1 MDRKGFLAVQPMNS
15 MLDTKSLLRRAGLLV
30 IMILGL
36 VAGPR
41 VGLAYSFVPTQ
52 AEFLTW
58 PDYCKV
64 VYLRTNIGKGSTG
77 FAELITP
84 EAFAAGTAALGSEP
98 FGDGGVHHYCASV
111 LLLARARNE
120 TDKQQRDF
128 LLSEAKSEAQFTMA
142 RAIRNGDMYV
152 QTSTQVALVQYE
164 QGDVVESLNLLEEL
178 ISGTEHNAHPYLAK
192 SIIHFRRKE
201 YGLAYDT
208 LKLADSAVEGSSSEV
223 HYYLGL
229 ILVKMDRP
237 EEAVQYAKLAYGKGY
252 PLPGLMF
259 QLERRGYW

>member
-1 MDRKGFLAVQPMNS
+1 MNR
-15 MLDTKSLLRRAGLLV
+15 MLDTRSMLRRAGLLV

-36 VAGPR
+36 ITGPR

-64 VYLRTNIGKGSTG
+64 IYLRTNIGKGSTG
-77 FAELITP
+77 FAELITA

-120 TDKQQRDF
+120 ADQQQRDF
-128 LLSEAKSEAQFTMA
+128 LLSQAESESQFTMA
-142 RAIRNGDMYV
+142 RAIPNGHMYV
-152 QTSTQVALVQYE
+152 QTSMQLAMVQYE
-164 QGDVVESLNLLEEL
+164 QGDVDQSLNLLDDL
-178 ISGTEHNAHPYLAK
+178 ISSTQHNAHPYLAK

-208 LKLADSAVEGSSSEV
+208 LMLADSAVDGASSEV

-237 EEAVQYAKLAYGKGY
+237 EEAVQYAKLAYDKGY

-259 QLERRGYW
+259 QLERRGYWE